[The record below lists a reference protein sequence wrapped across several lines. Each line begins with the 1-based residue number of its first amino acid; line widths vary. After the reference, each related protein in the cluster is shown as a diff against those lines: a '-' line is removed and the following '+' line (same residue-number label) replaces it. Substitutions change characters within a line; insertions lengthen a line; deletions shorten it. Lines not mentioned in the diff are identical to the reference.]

1 MSSRIA
7 ILLSTS
13 AAVALVS
20 LGGGSPRS
28 IAPQTD
34 SAPRAAVWNGLG
46 VGSGS
51 ARDELKAMLLKYTAR
66 CALPASQVLDATD
79 PDSGKPRRFPGGL
92 GLAPE
97 WLKGTCGAD
106 CQEKVSACLGA
117 LSNRTGQHVKLSLLS
132 AAPAL
137 DQAFRP
143 SESDVAFPHQEGAF
157 FGNLFSGEVYACSGR
172 DADKAPQ
179 VKRFC
184 AVSPES
190 CNGLM
195 ALRSAGRCEDVCE
208 MTCTELSD
216 GTRRCAAASCRD
228 PGGRV
233 WPYPITVYLRNKIE
247 AGNADD
253 VRNLVRHDEGLE
265 GLGRGGEARFDLV
278 DFGARR
284 GSISQLG
291 IDIAA
296 RSRGRLEVWLDG
308 TRRLGAFDVA
318 PSDGIEREQTV
329 PIRAGGISGRH
340 SVVVKVVSGKDI
352 GRLSTVELR

>member
-1 MSSRIA
+1 
-7 ILLSTS
+7 
-13 AAVALVS
+13 
-20 LGGGSPRS
+20 
-28 IAPQTD
+28 
-34 SAPRAAVWNGLG
+34 
-46 VGSGS
+46 
-51 ARDELKAMLLKYTAR
+51 MLLKYTAR
-66 CALPASQVLDATD
+66 CALPASQALEATD
-79 PDSGKPRRFPGGL
+79 PDSGKPRRFPGSL

-143 SESDVAFPHQEGAF
+143 SDSDLAFPHQEGAF
-157 FGNLFSGEVYACSGR
+157 FGNVFSGEVYACSGR
-172 DADKAPQ
+172 DADKAAQ

-184 AVSPES
+184 AISPES
-190 CNGLM
+190 CNGMM

-253 VRNLVRHDEGLE
+253 VRNLVRHEEGLE
-265 GLGRGGEARFDLV
+265 GLGRGGVARFDLV
-278 DFGARR
+278 DFGARG
-284 GSISQLG
+284 GSVSQLG
-291 IDIAA
+291 IEIAA

-318 PSDGIEREQTV
+318 PGDGVERQQTV
-329 PIRAGGISGRH
+329 PIRADGISGRH
-340 SVVVKVVSGKDI
+340 SVLVKVVSGNNI

>member
-1 MSSRIA
+1 VSSRAA
-7 ILLSTS
+7 IVILTS
-13 AAVALVS
+13 AAVALGC
-20 LGGGSPRS
+20 GGPRGTA
-28 IAPQTD
+28 APTV
-34 SAPRAAVWNGLG
+34 SAPRAAIWNGLG
-46 VGSGS
+46 GGS
-51 ARDELKAMLLKYTAR
+51 ARDDLKAMLLKYTAR
-66 CALPASQVLDATD
+66 CALPASQALESTD
-79 PDSGKPRRFPGGL
+79 PATGKLIRFPGAL

-97 WLKGTCGAD
+97 WLKGTCGPD

-137 DQAFRP
+137 DEGFRP
-143 SESDVAFPHQEGAF
+143 SDSDVAFPHQEGAF
-157 FGNLFSGEVYACSGR
+157 FGNVFSGEVYACSGR

-184 AVSPES
+184 AVSPDS

-195 ALRSAGRCEDVCE
+195 ALRSAGRCEDVCD
-208 MTCTELSD
+208 MTCTQLSD

-253 VRNLVRHDEGLE
+253 VRNLLRHDEGLE
-265 GLGRGGEARFDLV
+265 GLDRGGVARFDLV
-278 DFGARR
+278 DFGARGR
-284 GSISQLG
+284 SMSQVG

-296 RSRGRLEVWLDG
+296 RNRGRLEVWLDG
-308 TRRLGAFDVA
+308 TRRLAAFDVA
-318 PSDGIEREQTV
+318 PSNGIERQQTV
-329 PIRAGGISGRH
+329 PIHGDGIAGTH
-340 SVVVKVVSGKDI
+340 SVVVKVVSGKNI